1 MPKSRHAPDRENWL
15 NHLAERCHQ
24 TSLGSLKPP
33 RWTPYR
39 SIRRWNPRQTDDDP
53 VDVRWV
59 PRYSKVALVVCVLL
73 TAFSWKPAT
82 LSNAGGLQG
91 LVGSNGEKSIATAD
105 FRAGLRQEQ
114 LRQIRP
120 DNYDLSRFPVTSAT
134 EQHWRHLLW
143 TTAVV
148 QPTDAFVRD
157 GVGQLLEMMVR
168 RDLSAAQ
175 VRTVDMAMRVGTQL
189 YLMNPEFYGS
199 FGQRF
204 GAAIAQSSDPQWVA
218 VSLANL
224 AKVGTAP
231 PVLQSLVEQ
240 IKTRFPNW
248 PANVHLQTT
257 LRDVAEGL
265 TPSPL
270 PPLGDLL
277 RWEIAPKQL
286 HLYAV
291 CQPDRDVLCRTVL
304 KNRDGE
310 FVRHADGKL
319 WSVPLLL
326 RSIHGL
332 AWNFSRG
339 QTPQGIYRIEGS
351 VPQPDDEFFRAF
363 GQFPLVNLFVP
374 FEPGAQQFLPGKAG
388 SFTGSIDAY
397 KNLLPPSWRNVWA
410 MQQTY
415 WAGKAGRSLFRIHG
429 TGDAPDFFGSKGKDP
444 NSYNWNPTIGCLSA
458 LELYTEKG
466 ELLDADMPKLLT
478 ALETVAGPKY
488 TGYLVVVDVPGQP
501 GEPIALEQLDRA
513 IAQADN
519 ASPMGSANSKRP
531 APAIPRPQAS
541 STSSVSKSLT
551 APSRMMA
558 AAAPAVN
565 LAPRLA
571 VKPSEV
577 ASPALP
583 SQ

>member
-15 NHLAERCHQ
+15 NHVAERCHQ
-24 TSLGSLKPP
+24 TSLGACKPP

-39 SIRRWNPRQTDDDP
+39 STWRLDPLQVDDDP
-53 VDVRWV
+53 IDARWV
-59 PRYSKVALVVCVLL
+59 PRYSKVALAACVLL
-73 TAFSWKPAT
+73 MALSWKPAT
-82 LSNAGGLQG
+82 LSNAGVLKV
-91 LVGSNGEKSIATAD
+91 LDSSTGEKSIATAD
-105 FRAGLRQEQ
+105 FRASLRQEQ

-120 DNYDLSRFPVTSAT
+120 DNYDLRRFPITQAT
-134 EQHWRHLLW
+134 ESHWRHLLW

-148 QPTDAFVRD
+148 QPTEAFVRD
-157 GVGQLLEMMVR
+157 SVGQLLEMMVR
-168 RDLSAAQ
+168 QDLSAAQ

-189 YLMNPEFYGS
+189 YLTNPEFYSS

-204 GAAIAQSSDPQWVA
+204 GMAIAQSSDPQWVA
-218 VSLANL
+218 VSLSNL

-231 PVLQSLVEQ
+231 PVLQSLTEQ
-240 IKTRFPNW
+240 VKTRFPNW
-248 PANVHLQTT
+248 TANVHLQTT

-265 TPSPL
+265 APSPL

-277 RWEIAPKQL
+277 RWEIAQRQV

-310 FVRHADGKL
+310 FVRQADGKL

-374 FEPGAQQFLPGKAG
+374 FEPGARQFLPGKAG
-388 SFTGSIDAY
+388 RFTGSIEAY
-397 KNLLPPSWRNVWA
+397 KKLLPPTWRNVWA

-415 WAGKAGRSLFRIHG
+415 WAGKAGRNLFRIHG

-444 NSYNWNPTIGCLSA
+444 DSYNWNPTIGCLSA

-488 TGYLVVVDVPGQP
+488 AGYLVVVDVPGQP

-513 IAQADN
+513 IAQSGNARPVGN
-519 ASPMGSANSKRP
+519 ASPKPASATQQS
-531 APAIPRPQAS
+531 QAS
-541 STSSVSKSLT
+541 SSLSQALPNPSRT
-551 APSRMMA
+551 MAAPSPTA
-558 AAAPAVN
+558 K
-565 LAPRLA
+565 LA
-571 VKPSEV
+571 VKPTEIYQS
-577 ASPALP
+577 AS
-583 SQ
+583 STRCQ